1 MEDHTYSGTELVGTS
16 SDGVSEAVE
25 NGMAR
30 AQKTLRNLD
39 WFEVTNI
46 RGRIEAGRVAQYQV
60 TMKVGFRIED

>member
-1 MEDHTYSGTELVGTS
+1 MEDHTYSVTELVGTS